1 MSDTTVSLSFSMPN
15 AMPRILLVDDSLDE
29 LRLLSDM
36 LRSEQYRLLV
46 ATDGRQGYQRA
57 VAVQPDLILMD
68 VVMPQMDG
76 LTACRLLK
84 VDPATRHIPVIFLS
98 AKNAPEERLQGLRAG
113 GVDYVSKPFMEEE
126 VILRVH
132 VHMGG
137 AKGGAARAPL
147 PPADAPRMPDAILA
161 QAAVQIIQDRLEAL
175 PPVAEIASMV
185 GTYEKKLVRIF
196 RQEYKMTVSMF
207 IREERIRVARQL
219 LTDTEMSVHK
229 IGELVGMD
237 NPANFATAFRD
248 RMGMSPSHYRDASRE
263 AGKEAQ

>member
-1 MSDTTVSLSFSMPN
+1 MPN

-36 LRSEQYRLLV
+36 LRSAQYRVLV

-57 VAVQPDLILMD
+57 VTVTPDLILMD

-137 AKGGAARAPL
+137 AAQTPL
-147 PPADAPRMPDAILA
+147 PPEDARRMPDTVLA
-161 QAAVQIIQDRLEAL
+161 QAAVHIIQDRLEAL

-196 RQEYKMTVSMF
+196 RQEYKMSVSMF

-237 NPANFATAFRD
+237 NAANFATAFRD

-263 AGKEAQ
+263 ASQEAQ